1 MLQNVFNM
9 RLFQMHIT
17 RFLGVEVANTY
28 LLQSSCLLFI
38 FISQEFNSTT
48 EDPPIYV
55 DRNIKRFILFSCY
68 FNLGATVA
76 TKFTCKYFFFH
87 DIILEG

>member
-17 RFLGVEVANTY
+17 RFLGVEVANIC
-28 LLQSSCLLFI
+28 LLQSSCMLFI

-48 EDPPIYV
+48 EDPPFYV
-55 DRNIKRFILFSCY
+55 DRNIKRFMLFFFSY
-68 FNLGATVA
+68 FNLGTTVA
-76 TKFTCKYFFFH
+76 TKFTSKYCFS
-87 DIILEG
+87 